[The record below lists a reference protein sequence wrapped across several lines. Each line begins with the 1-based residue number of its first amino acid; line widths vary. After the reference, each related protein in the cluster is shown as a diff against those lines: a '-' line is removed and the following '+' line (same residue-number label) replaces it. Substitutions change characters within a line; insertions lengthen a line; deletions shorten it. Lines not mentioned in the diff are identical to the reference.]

1 MARKNRFAVPK
12 SDTEF
17 ERLLETE
24 PTVLLLRVCREDLTT
39 FDGAY
44 QWPGVGGIARPEKW
58 SSQAKCG
65 NGLHGWLWGKGDSAT
80 AIWEKNNVALVFRA
94 LERTV
99 VFLDGMVKVPACR
112 VEFVGTLE
120 EAAEWIEERL
130 PKGEDPGGIIGRVV
144 DALDWDI
151 TSVGNYGTVTAGVYA
166 KVTAGDYGTA
176 TVAFCGMAMVGDYG
190 TAVATDEGVALAGD
204 SGTAMAGHDGIAIAG
219 ERGRATVGDGGEA
232 TAGYYGI
239 AIAGKYGRASARFGG
254 TVTAGKG
261 GTLILEYWDPE
272 SMRDR
277 VQVAYVGENGIKPNV
292 AYRLDR
298 QGRFEKVQEQEPE

>member
-24 PTVLLLRVCREDLTT
+24 PTVLLLRTCHEDMTS
-39 FDGAY
+39 FGEY
-44 QWPGVGGIARPEKW
+44 QWPGVGGIARPAKW

-65 NGLHGWLWGKGDSAT
+65 NGLHGWLWGKGDSSTGDA
-80 AIWEKNNVALVFRA
+80 WEKNNVALVVRA

-120 EAAEWIEERL
+120 QAAQYIEERL

-176 TVAFCGMAMVGDYG
+176 TVAYCGMAMVGDYG
-190 TAVATDEGVALAGD
+190 TAVATDEGVALAADHGVATAGD
-204 SGTAMAGHDGIAIAG
+204 DGIAIARYG
-219 ERGRATVGDGGEA
+219 GTATAGDDGEA

-239 AIAGKYGRASARFGG
+239 AIAGKYGRASARSGG

-272 SMRDR
+272 SMRYR

-292 AYRLDR
+292 AYQLDSE
-298 QGRFEKVQEQEPE
+298 GRFVEAK